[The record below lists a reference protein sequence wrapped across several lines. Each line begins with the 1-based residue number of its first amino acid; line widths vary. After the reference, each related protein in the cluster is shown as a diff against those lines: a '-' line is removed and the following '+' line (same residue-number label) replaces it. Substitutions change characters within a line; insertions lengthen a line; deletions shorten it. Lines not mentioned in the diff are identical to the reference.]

1 MVYGVY
7 NLEMYIL
14 FIDIDIDIYIYIL
27 FFFQIINQIWF
38 IFLSISLYTNHGVVN

>member
-27 FFFQIINQIWF
+27 FFFSNNQSNLVYLF
-38 IFLSISLYTNHGVVN
+38 VYKSIYQPRSS